1 MTAFALISFAMAAL
15 LASSW
20 APALALAVQLGDQ
33 DFANGAITA
42 LFNPPSVGEPVP
54 FDQFRGDDNAID
66 FSESWTFNFPPGPYT
81 SGTITIGIFDHDS
94 ASPGSQLASFGF
106 DGNDLTAALDLLFES
121 SGGAQ
126 LEVNVYTVALPAATL
141 ADLADGSAT
150 FALTL
155 QGPTLSGLG
164 VVLPNNGAGLDF
176 SRLDLEGTR
185 VSAPSAAA
193 LLLTGLLVLAM
204 TRARSRPHADVRRAH
219 QSLGRDA
226 S

>member
-1 MTAFALISFAMAAL
+1 MIARVAVPLIVVAL
-15 LASSW
+15 LLTSW
-20 APALALAVQLGDQ
+20 SRALALAVQLGDQ
-33 DFANGAITA
+33 DFANGAVTA
-42 LFNPPSVGEPVP
+42 LFNPPSAGEPAP

-66 FSESWTFNFPPGPYT
+66 FSESWTFNFPPGLYT
-81 SGTITIGIFDHDS
+81 SGSITIGIFDHDS

-106 DGNDLTAALDLLFES
+106 DGNNLTSALDLLFES

-126 LEVNVYTVALPAATL
+126 LEVNVYTVPLPAGSL

-176 SRLDLEGTR
+176 SRLELVEGAR
-185 VSAPSAAA
+185 VPAPPTIVSAAA
-193 LLLTGLLVLAM
+193 GLLVLVMLRACRQHNSRRH
-204 TRARSRPHADVRRAH
+204 RAR
-219 QSLGRDA
+219 
-226 S
+226 